1 MFLRTTTRKRGD
13 KTYQSLHLVESVRT
27 KEGKIRQNII
37 VNFGPAHK
45 YSRGQVKAM
54 IGAFKRFFKIEDSA
68 SEVAAPEISQD
79 FGATFAIF
87 RIWETL
93 GWTGVIK
100 KHLKDR
106 RFDFDVIANL
116 KVLVA
121 NRLLDPM
128 AKLHILDWMEG
139 VSFPGIDRG
148 QIDYNHLLRT
158 LDFLI
163 EYKRELE
170 PRLASPM
177 LNLFD
182 GALDLVFYDLTS
194 CYFEIDSDDKDSK
207 KNKKKC
213 VTTLRNHGYDRD
225 RSGCPQ
231 VVVGL
236 VMTKDGIP
244 LCHHVFPG
252 ETPDKSTFREVIS
265 DIKARFPIK
274 RCIVVA
280 DRGLLSQQNLDVLC
294 DAGLGF
300 IVARPLRQNRTSQ
313 EAIRAVGKDIKRQIS
328 DWETRKVALSDRECF
343 HEALIDERRFIVAH
357 NDEMARQSKDTRK
370 LRLAEATS
378 YVKWR
383 IARTTARLSGNIPAT
398 GKVLT
403 HQETLLHL
411 HDYLRDRNLT
421 KFYEIYLDDQGHVAW
436 RPNNESRL
444 WERQID
450 GKLLLETTNRSLTP
464 EEVVSQYKELQ
475 DIERC
480 FRTLKSS
487 LDIRP
492 MYHRADRRVEA
503 HIFMC
508 VIALQLHRFMRSRLN
523 ASKIVKSPERVLE
536 KLSFQ
541 RTVEAQVNGR
551 TVKGLTAP
559 TPEQLSFYDALGVA
573 SPQYQD
579 INTQCSD
586 DTKN

>member
-1 MFLRTTTRKRGD
+1 MYLRTTSRKRGD
-13 KTYQSLHLVESVRT
+13 KVYQSLHLVESVRT
-27 KEGKIRQNII
+27 RQGKIRQKII

-45 YSRGQVKAM
+45 YSRGQVKGM
-54 IGAFKRFFKIEDSA
+54 IDAFKRFFKIEDPA

-79 FGATFAIF
+79 LGATFAIF
-87 RIWETL
+87 RIWEKL
-93 GWTGVIK
+93 GWTGIIEN
-100 KHLKDR
+100 HLKER
-106 RFDFDVIANL
+106 RFDFDVVANL

-148 QIDYNHLLRT
+148 QIDYNHLLRA

-177 LNLFD
+177 LTLFD

-194 CYFEIDSDDKDSK
+194 CYFEIDSDDRDK
-207 KNKKKC
+207 KESQNKC
-213 VTTLRNHGYDRD
+213 VSTLRNHGYDRD

-231 VVVGL
+231 VVLGL
-236 VMTKDGIP
+236 VMTRDGIP
-244 LCHHVFPG
+244 LCHYVFPG

-274 RCIVVA
+274 RCVVVA
-280 DRGLLSQQNLDVLC
+280 DRGLLSKQNLEVLT

-300 IVARPLRQNRTSQ
+300 IVARPLRQNKVSR
-313 EAIRAVGKDIKRQIS
+313 EAIRAVAKDIKRRIS
-328 DWETRKVALSDRECF
+328 GWETDNTALCERECF
-343 HEALIDERRFIVAH
+343 HEALIDDRRFVIAH
-357 NDEMARQSKDTRK
+357 NDEIARQTQNTRK
-370 LRLAEATS
+370 QRLAEATS
-378 YVKWR
+378 YIKWR
-383 IARTTARLSGNIPAT
+383 IARTLGQQEGKIVPA
-398 GKVLT
+398 GRVLT

-411 HDYLRDRNLT
+411 HDYLRDRNLA
-421 KFYEIYLDDQGHVAW
+421 KFYEIYLDEHGRVAW
-436 RPNNESRL
+436 RANNEARL
-444 WERQID
+444 WEREID
-450 GKLLLETTNRSLTP
+450 GKLLLETTNRSLSP
-464 EEVVSQYKELQ
+464 KEVVSQYKELQ

-508 VIALQLHRFMRSRLN
+508 VMALQLHRFIRSRLN
-523 ASKIVKSPERVLE
+523 LAKIVKSPERVLE

-551 TVKGLTAP
+551 TVRGLTAP
-559 TPEQLSFYDALGVA
+559 TPEQLSFYNALGVA

-579 INTQCSD
+579 INT
-586 DTKN
+586 

>member
-1 MFLRTTTRKRGD
+1 MYLRTTTRKRGD
-13 KTYQSLHLVESVRT
+13 KVYQSLHLVESVRT
-27 KEGKIRQNII
+27 REGKIRQNII

-45 YSRGQVKAM
+45 YSRVQVKGM
-54 IGAFKRFFKIEDSA
+54 IDAFKRFFKVEDPA

-87 RIWETL
+87 RIWEKL
-93 GWTGVIK
+93 GWTGIIE

-139 VSFPGIDRG
+139 VSFPGIDRD
-148 QIDYNHLLRT
+148 QIDYNHLLRS

-163 EYKRELE
+163 EYKRDLE

-177 LNLFD
+177 LNIFD

-194 CYFEIDSDDKDSK
+194 CYFEIDSDDRDNKDSQ
-207 KNKKKC
+207 NKW
-213 VTTLRNHGYDRD
+213 VSTLRNHGYDRD

-231 VVVGL
+231 VVLGL
-236 VMTKDGIP
+236 VMTRDGIP
-244 LCHHVFPG
+244 LCHYVFPG

-265 DIKARFPIK
+265 DIKARFPIQ

-280 DRGLLSQQNLDVLC
+280 DRGLLSKQNLEVLT

-300 IVARPLRQNRTSQ
+300 IVARPLRQNKASR
-313 EAIRAVGKDIKRQIS
+313 EAIRAVAKDIKRRIG
-328 DWETRKVALSDRECF
+328 DWETNKIKLAERECF
-343 HEALIDERRFIVAH
+343 HEALIDDRRFVVAY
-357 NDEMARQSKDTRK
+357 NDEIARQSRHTRK
-370 LRLAEATS
+370 LQLTEATS
-378 YVKWR
+378 YIKWR
-383 IARTTARLSGNIPAT
+383 IARTTARLAGDIPTT

-403 HQETLLHL
+403 HEETLLHL

-421 KFYEIYLDDQGHVAW
+421 KFYEVYLDDQGHVAW
-436 RPNNESRL
+436 RANHQSRL
-444 WERQID
+444 WEREID
-450 GKLLLETTNRSLTP
+450 GKLLLETTNGTLSP
-464 EEVVSQYKELQ
+464 EEVVFQYKELQ

-492 MYHRADRRVEA
+492 MYHRTDRRIEA

-508 VIALQLHRFMRSRLN
+508 VMALQLHRFMRSRLN
-523 ASKIVKSPERVLE
+523 ASKVVKSPERVLE

-541 RTVEAQVNGR
+541 RTVEAQINGHTIR
-551 TVKGLTAP
+551 GLTAP
-559 TPEQLSFYDALGVA
+559 TLEQLSFYDALGVA
-573 SPQYQD
+573 SPQYHD
-579 INTQCSD
+579 INT
-586 DTKN
+586 

>member
-1 MFLRTTTRKRGD
+1 
-13 KTYQSLHLVESVRT
+13 
-27 KEGKIRQNII
+27 

-45 YSRGQVKAM
+45 YSKEQVEGM
-54 IGAFKRFFKIEDSA
+54 INAFKRFFKIEEHTDETVS
-68 SEVAAPEISQD
+68 PDTSQD
-79 FGATFAIF
+79 FGATFTIF
-87 RIWETL
+87 RIWDKL
-93 GWTGVIK
+93 GWTTIIERY
-100 KHLKDR
+100 LRER

-116 KVLVA
+116 KVLIA

-139 VSFPGIDRG
+139 VYFPGVDRG
-148 QIDYNHLLRT
+148 QIDYNHLLRAM
-158 LDFLI
+158 DFLI
-163 EYKRELE
+163 EHKRELE

-194 CYFEIDSDDKDSK
+194 CYFEIDSDDKD
-207 KNKKKC
+207 NKDSQNKSMS
-213 VTTLRNHGYDRD
+213 TLRNHGYDRD

-231 VVVGL
+231 VVLGL

-244 LCHHVFPG
+244 LCHYVFPG
-252 ETPDKSTFREVIS
+252 ETPDKSTFQEVIS

-280 DRGLLSQQNLDVLC
+280 DRGLLSQQNLDVLS

-300 IVARPLRQNRTSQ
+300 IVARPLRQNRASQ
-313 EAIRAVGKDIKRQIS
+313 QAIRAVAKDIKRQIR
-328 DWETRKVALSDRECF
+328 DWETNKIMPAERECV
-343 HEALIDERRFIVAH
+343 HETIIDDRRFVIAH
-357 NDEMARQSKDTRK
+357 NEEIARQSQHTRK
-370 LRLAEATS
+370 LRLTEATS
-378 YVKWR
+378 YIKWR
-383 IARTTARLSGNIPAT
+383 IARTTARLDARIAAT

-421 KFYEIYLDDQGHVAW
+421 KFYEVYLDHQGHVSW

-444 WERQID
+444 WEREID
-450 GKLLLETTNRSLTP
+450 GKLLLETTNRTLGP
-464 EEVVSQYKELQ
+464 EEVVLQYKELQ

-492 MYHRADRRVEA
+492 MYHRTDRRIEA
-503 HIFMC
+503 HIFIC
-508 VIALQLHRFMRSRLN
+508 VMALQLHRFMRSRLN

-541 RTVEAQVNGR
+541 RTVEAQVNGQAI
-551 TVKGLTAP
+551 KGLTAP
-559 TPEQLSFYDALGVA
+559 TPEQLSFYEALGVQR
-573 SPQYQD
+573 PQYQD
-579 INTQCSD
+579 INAA
-586 DTKN
+586 